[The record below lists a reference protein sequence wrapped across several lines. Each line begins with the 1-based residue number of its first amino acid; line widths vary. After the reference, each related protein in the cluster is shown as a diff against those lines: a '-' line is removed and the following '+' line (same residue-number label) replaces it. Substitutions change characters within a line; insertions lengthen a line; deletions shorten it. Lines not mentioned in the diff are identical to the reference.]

1 MIRHLILDWA
11 GTLADDR
18 ALTLAAT
25 CDTLAHFGAA
35 PVDEATYR
43 REFTLPVERFYR
55 RFIGER
61 PREEIDAVF
70 FRHFATRMAQS
81 QLFADVPALLH
92 ICRLRGVALSICS
105 SVPTAILDEL
115 LTRLGLREFFRHIG
129 GGAADKIPVLQQ
141 IVAESGFRP
150 DETLYVGDTPH
161 DIDAAH
167 AAGVIA
173 GAALY
178 GYATEE
184 RLRAARPD
192 HAFASVREI
201 IDLIDREH
209 LLASERR
216 VIATVGG
223 LLVANTGELLL
234 IRTAK
239 WSGRWGLPGGKVDYG
254 ETLLAAYRREMRE
267 ETGIDVDHADWLCIQ
282 DCIESPEFTQPRH
295 FLLINYVSRLP
306 GRPTPRKNYESL
318 EIGWFAPA
326 VAAGMD
332 LNQPTR
338 AALELATQ
346 RGFVTLPR
354 PKNTP

>member
-25 CDTLAHFGAA
+25 NDTLAHFGAA

-55 RFIGER
+55 RFIGDL
-61 PREEIDAVF
+61 PREQIDAVF
-70 FRHFATRMAQS
+70 FGHFAQRMAQS
-81 QLFADVPALLH
+81 ELFAEVPALLH

-105 SVPTAILDEL
+105 SVPTDILDGL
-115 LTRLGLREFFRHIG
+115 LSRLGLREFFRHIG

-141 IVAESGFRP
+141 IVASAPFRP

-167 AAGVIA
+167 AAQVIA

-178 GYATEE
+178 GYATED
-184 RLRAARPD
+184 RLRAVRPD
-192 HAFASVREI
+192 HAFQSVRDI

-209 LLASERR
+209 LLARERR

-223 LLVANTGELLL
+223 LLVADSGQLLL

-239 WSGRWGLPGGKVDYG
+239 WSGRWGLPGGKIDYG
-254 ETLLAAYRREMRE
+254 ETMLDAYRREMRE
-267 ETGIDVDHADWLCIQ
+267 ETGIEVEHADWLCIQ

-295 FLLINYVSRLP
+295 FLLINYVSRLA
-306 GRPTPRKNYESL
+306 GRPEPRKNYESTQ
-318 EIGWFAPA
+318 IGWFSPA
-326 VAAGMD
+326 QVAGMD

-338 AALELATQ
+338 AAIARAGE
-346 RGFVTLPR
+346 RGLLSR
-354 PKNTP
+354 

>member
-25 CDTLAHFGAA
+25 NDTLTHFGAA

-70 FRHFATRMAQS
+70 FRHFAARMAQS
-81 QLFADVPALLH
+81 ELFADVPALLH
-92 ICRLRGVALSICS
+92 ICRLRGVRLSICS
-105 SVPTAILDEL
+105 SVPTDILDDL
-115 LTRLGLREFFRHIG
+115 LARLGLRDFFAHIG
-129 GGAADKIPVLQQ
+129 GGAADKIPVLQG
-141 IVAESGFRP
+141 IVAASGVRP

-161 DIDAAH
+161 DLDAAH
-167 AAGVIA
+167 AARVIA

-178 GYATEE
+178 GYATED
-184 RLRAARPD
+184 RLHAARPD
-192 HAFASVREI
+192 HAFASVRGI
-201 IDLIDREH
+201 IDLIDRQH

-223 LLVANTGELLL
+223 LLVADSGELLL

-267 ETGIDVDHADWLCIQ
+267 ETGIAVDHADWLCIQ
-282 DCIESPEFTQPRH
+282 DSIESPEFLEPRH
-295 FLLINYVSRLP
+295 FLLINYVSRIA
-306 GRPTPRKNYESL
+306 GRPEARKNYESL
-318 EIGWFAPA
+318 DIGWFAPA
-326 VAAGMD
+326 VAVGMD

-338 AALELATQ
+338 AALELAAQ
-346 RGFVTLPR
+346 RGYLSLG
-354 PKNTP
+354 

>member
-25 CDTLAHFGAA
+25 NDTLAHFGAA
-35 PVDEATYR
+35 PVDEDTYR

-55 RFIGER
+55 RFIGDL
-61 PREEIDAVF
+61 PREQIDAVF

-81 QLFADVPALLH
+81 QLFAEVPALLH

-105 SVPTAILDEL
+105 SVPTDILDGL

-129 GGAADKIPVLQQ
+129 GGAADKIPVLQE
-141 IVAESGFRP
+141 IVANAPFRP

-167 AAGVIA
+167 AAQVIA

-178 GYATEE
+178 GYATED

-192 HAFASVREI
+192 HAFADVRGI

-209 LLASERR
+209 LLAHERR

-223 LLVANTGELLL
+223 LLIAQTGELLL

-239 WSGRWGLPGGKVDYG
+239 WSGRWGLPGGKIDYG
-254 ETLLAAYRREMRE
+254 ETMLDAYRREMRE
-267 ETGIDVDHADWLCIQ
+267 ETGIDVEHADWLCIQ

-306 GRPTPRKNYESL
+306 GRPEPRKNYEATQ
-318 EIGWFAPA
+318 IGWFSPA
-326 VAAGMD
+326 QVEDMD

-338 AALELATQ
+338 AAIALARAQ
-346 RGFVTLPR
+346 GLLNR
-354 PKNTP
+354 

>member
-25 CDTLAHFGAA
+25 NDTLAHFGAA
-35 PVDEATYR
+35 PVDEDTYR

-55 RFIGER
+55 RFIGDL
-61 PREEIDAVF
+61 PREQIDAVF
-70 FRHFATRMAQS
+70 FGYFAQRMAQS
-81 QLFADVPALLH
+81 QLFAEVPALLH

-105 SVPTAILDEL
+105 SVPTDILDGL

-141 IVAESGFRP
+141 IVAEAPFRP

-167 AAGVIA
+167 AAQVIA

-178 GYATEE
+178 GYATED

-192 HAFASVREI
+192 HLFTSVRDI
-201 IDLIDREH
+201 IDLLDREH
-209 LLASERR
+209 LLARERR

-223 LLVANTGELLL
+223 LLVADTGELLL

-239 WSGRWGLPGGKVDYG
+239 WSGRWGLPGGKIDYG
-254 ETLLAAYRREMRE
+254 ETMLDAYRREMRE
-267 ETGIDVDHADWLCIQ
+267 ETGIEVEHADWLCIQ

-295 FLLINYVSRLP
+295 FLLINYVSRLA
-306 GRPTPRKNYESL
+306 GRPEPRKNYESTQ
-318 EIGWFAPA
+318 IGWFSPA
-326 VAAGMD
+326 QVAGMD

-338 AALELATQ
+338 AAIALA
-346 RGFVTLPR
+346 REHGLLSR
-354 PKNTP
+354 

>member
-25 CDTLAHFGAA
+25 NDTLAHFGAA
-35 PVDEATYR
+35 PVDEDTYR

-55 RFIGER
+55 RFIGDL
-61 PREEIDAVF
+61 PRETIDAVF
-70 FRHFATRMAQS
+70 FRHFAERNAQS
-81 QLFADVPALLH
+81 ELFADVPALLH

-105 SVPTAILDEL
+105 SVPTDILDGL
-115 LTRLGLREFFRHIG
+115 LNRLGLREFFRHIG

-141 IVAESGFRP
+141 IVAAAPFRP

-167 AAGVIA
+167 AAQVIA

-178 GYATEE
+178 GYATEQ

-192 HAFASVREI
+192 HAFASVRGI

-209 LLASERR
+209 LLAGERR

-223 LLVANTGELLL
+223 LLVAPTGEVLL

-239 WSGRWGLPGGKVDYG
+239 WSGRWGLPGGKIDYG
-254 ETLLAAYRREMRE
+254 ETMLDAYRREMRE
-267 ETGIDVDHADWLCIQ
+267 ETGIEVEQADWLCVQ

-295 FLLINYVSRLP
+295 FLLINYVSRLT
-306 GRPTPRKNYESL
+306 GRPEPRKNYESMQ
-318 EIGWFAPA
+318 IGWFSPA
-326 VAAGMD
+326 QVANMD

-338 AALELATQ
+338 AAIALASGQ
-346 RGFVTLPR
+346 GFLNR
-354 PKNTP
+354 

>member
-1 MIRHLILDWA
+1 MIQHLILDWA

-25 CDTLAHFGAA
+25 NDTLAHFGAP
-35 PVDEATYR
+35 PVDEETYR

-55 RFIGER
+55 RFIGDL
-61 PREEIDAVF
+61 PRETIDAVF
-70 FRHFATRMAQS
+70 FRHFAERMAQS
-81 QLFADVPALLH
+81 ELFADVPALLH

-105 SVPTAILDEL
+105 SVPTDILDGL
-115 LTRLGLREFFRHIG
+115 LNRLGLREFFRHIG

-141 IVAESGFRP
+141 IVAAAPFRP

-167 AAGVIA
+167 AAKVIA

-192 HAFASVREI
+192 HAFASVRGI

-223 LLVANTGELLL
+223 LLVAPTGEVLL

-239 WSGRWGLPGGKVDYG
+239 WSGRWGLPGGKIDYG
-254 ETLLAAYRREMRE
+254 ETMLDAYRREMRE
-267 ETGIDVDHADWLCIQ
+267 ETGIEVEQADWLCVQ

-295 FLLINYVSRLP
+295 FLLINYVSRLT
-306 GRPTPRKNYESL
+306 GRPEPRKNYESMQ
-318 EIGWFAPA
+318 IGWFSPA
-326 VAAGMD
+326 QVATMD

-338 AALELATQ
+338 AAIALASGQ
-346 RGFVTLPR
+346 GFLSR
-354 PKNTP
+354 

>member
-11 GTLADDR
+11 GTLADDH

-25 CDTLAHFGAA
+25 NDTLAHFGAA

-55 RFIGER
+55 RFIGDL
-61 PREEIDAVF
+61 PRETIDAVF
-70 FRHFATRMAQS
+70 FRHFAERMAHS
-81 QLFADVPALLH
+81 ELFADVPALLH

-105 SVPTAILDEL
+105 SVPTDILDNL
-115 LTRLGLREFFRHIG
+115 LTRLGVRAFFRHIG

-141 IVAESGFRP
+141 IVVNAPFRP

-167 AAGVIA
+167 AAQVIA

-178 GYATEE
+178 GYATED
-184 RLRAARPD
+184 RLRAVRPD
-192 HAFASVREI
+192 HTFQNVRAI

-209 LLASERR
+209 LLARERR

-223 LLVANTGELLL
+223 LLVADTGELLL

-239 WSGRWGLPGGKVDYG
+239 WSGHWGLPGGKIDYG
-254 ETLLAAYRREMRE
+254 ETMLDAYRREMRE
-267 ETGIDVDHADWLCIQ
+267 ETGIEVEQADWLCVQ

-306 GRPTPRKNYESL
+306 GRPAPRKNYESVQ
-318 EIGWFAPA
+318 IGWFSPLT
-326 VAAGMD
+326 VATMD

-338 AALELATQ
+338 AAIALASGQ
-346 RGFVTLPR
+346 GFLNR
-354 PKNTP
+354 

>member
-25 CDTLAHFGAA
+25 NDTLAHFGAP
-35 PVDEATYR
+35 PVDEDTYR

-55 RFIGER
+55 RFIGDL
-61 PREEIDAVF
+61 PRETIDAVF
-70 FRHFATRMAQS
+70 FRHFAARMARAK
-81 QLFADVPALLH
+81 LFADVPALLH
-92 ICRLRGVALSICS
+92 LCRLRGVALSICS
-105 SVPTAILDEL
+105 SVPTEILDTL
-115 LTRLGLREFFRHIG
+115 LERLGLRGFFRHIG
-129 GGAADKIPVLQQ
+129 GGAADKIPVLRQL
-141 IVAESGFRP
+141 VAQAPFRP

-161 DIDAAH
+161 DLEAAH
-167 AAGVIA
+167 AAAVIA

-184 RLRAARPD
+184 RLQALRPD
-192 HAFASVREI
+192 HAFAGVRDL

-223 LLVANTGELLL
+223 LLVASSGEMLL

-239 WSGRWGLPGGKVDYG
+239 WSGLWGLPGGKIHYG
-254 ETLLAAYRREMRE
+254 ETMLDAYRREISE
-267 ETGIDVDHADWLCIQ
+267 ETGIWVEHADWLCVQ
-282 DCIESPEFTQPRH
+282 DCIESPEFLEPRH
-295 FLLINYVSRLP
+295 FLLINYVSRVT
-306 GRPTPRKNYESL
+306 GRPQPRNNYESTD
-318 EIGWFAPA
+318 IGWYSPA
-326 VAAGMD
+326 QAASMD

-338 AALELATQ
+338 ATIALAAQ
-346 RGFVTLPR
+346 RGYVAVS
-354 PKNTP
+354 

>member
-25 CDTLAHFGAA
+25 NDTLVHFGAA

-55 RFIGER
+55 RFIGDL
-61 PREEIDAVF
+61 PREQIDAVF
-70 FRHFATRMAQS
+70 FGHFAQRMAQS
-81 QLFADVPALLH
+81 QLFAEVPALLH

-105 SVPTAILDEL
+105 SVPTDILDGL

-141 IVAESGFRP
+141 IVASAPFRP

-167 AAGVIA
+167 AAQVIA

-178 GYATEE
+178 GYATED
-184 RLRAARPD
+184 RLRAVRPD
-192 HAFASVREI
+192 HAFQSVRGI

-209 LLASERR
+209 LLARERR

-223 LLVANTGELLL
+223 LLIAQTGELLL

-239 WSGRWGLPGGKVDYG
+239 WSGRWGLPGGKIDYG
-254 ETLLAAYRREMRE
+254 ETMLEAYRREMRE
-267 ETGIDVDHADWLCIQ
+267 ETGIEVEHADWLCIQ

-295 FLLINYVSRLP
+295 FLLINYVSRLA
-306 GRPTPRKNYESL
+306 GRPEPRKNYESTQ
-318 EIGWFAPA
+318 IGWFSPA
-326 VAAGMD
+326 QVAGMD

-338 AALELATQ
+338 AAIALASGQ
-346 RGFVTLPR
+346 GLLNR
-354 PKNTP
+354 

>member
-25 CDTLAHFGAA
+25 NDTLAHFGAA

-55 RFIGER
+55 RFIGDR
-61 PREEIDAVF
+61 PRDEIDAVF
-70 FRHFATRMAQS
+70 FAHFATRMAQS
-81 QLFADVPALLH
+81 ELFADVPALLH

-105 SVPTAILDEL
+105 SVPTDILNGL
-115 LTRLGLREFFRHIG
+115 LTRLGLRDFFRHIG
-129 GGAADKIPVLQQ
+129 GGAADKIPVLRQ
-141 IVAESGFRP
+141 IVADSGLRP

-161 DIDAAH
+161 DLDAAH
-167 AAGVIA
+167 AAEVIA

-178 GYATEE
+178 GYATED

-192 HAFASVREI
+192 HAFPNVRGI
-201 IDLIDREH
+201 IDLVDREH

-216 VIATVGG
+216 VVATVGG
-223 LLVANTGELLL
+223 LLVADTGEVLL

-254 ETLLAAYRREMRE
+254 ETLLGAYRREMRE

-282 DCIESPEFTQPRH
+282 DSIESPEFTARRH
-295 FLLINYVSRLP
+295 FLLINYVSRLS
-306 GRPTPRKNYESL
+306 GRPAPRKNYESL

-338 AALELATQ
+338 AALVLAAQ
-346 RGFVTLPR
+346 RGYVAFG
-354 PKNTP
+354 

>member
-25 CDTLAHFGAA
+25 NDTLAHFGAP
-35 PVDEATYR
+35 PVDEDTYR
-43 REFTLPVERFYR
+43 HEFTLPVERFYR
-55 RFIGER
+55 RFIGDL
-61 PREEIDAVF
+61 PRETIDAVF
-70 FRHFATRMAQS
+70 FRHFAQRMAQS
-81 QLFADVPALLH
+81 ELFADVPALLH

-105 SVPTAILDEL
+105 SVPTDILDGL

-141 IVAESGFRP
+141 IVANAPFRP

-167 AAGVIA
+167 AAQVIA

-178 GYATEE
+178 GYATED
-184 RLRAARPD
+184 RLRAAAPD
-192 HAFASVREI
+192 HAFASVRGV

-209 LLASERR
+209 LLARERR

-223 LLVANTGELLL
+223 LLIAHTGELLL

-239 WSGRWGLPGGKVDYG
+239 WSGRWGLPGGKIDYG
-254 ETLLAAYRREMRE
+254 ETLLDAYRREMRE
-267 ETGIDVDHADWLCIQ
+267 ETGIAVEHADWLCIQ
-282 DCIESPEFTQPRH
+282 DCIQSPEFTEPRH
-295 FLLINYVSRLP
+295 FLLINYVSCLA
-306 GRPTPRKNYESL
+306 GRPEPRKNYESL
-318 EIGWFAPA
+318 EIGWFSPA
-326 VAAGMD
+326 EVATMD
-332 LNQPTR
+332 LNQPTQ
-338 AALELATQ
+338 AALALAAQ
-346 RGFVTLPR
+346 HGYVPGA
-354 PKNTP
+354 

>member
-25 CDTLAHFGAA
+25 NDTLAHFGAG
-35 PVDEATYR
+35 PVDEDTYR

-55 RFIGER
+55 RFIGDL
-61 PREEIDAVF
+61 PREAIDAVF
-70 FRHFATRMAQS
+70 FRHFAERMAQS
-81 QLFADVPALLH
+81 ELFADVPALLH

-105 SVPTAILDEL
+105 SVPTDILDGL
-115 LTRLGLREFFRHIG
+115 LTRLGLRKFFRHVG
-129 GGAADKIPVLQQ
+129 GGAADKIPVLRR
-141 IVAESGFRP
+141 IVDESGFRP
-150 DETLYVGDTPH
+150 DQTLYVGDTPH

-167 AAGVIA
+167 AAQVIA

-178 GYATEE
+178 GYATHD

-201 IDLIDREH
+201 IDLVDREY

-223 LLVANTGELLL
+223 LLVAQSGELLL

-239 WSGRWGLPGGKVDYG
+239 WSGRWGLPGGKIDYG
-254 ETLLAAYRREMRE
+254 ETLLDAYRREMRE
-267 ETGIDVDHADWLCIQ
+267 ETGLDVGHADWLCIQ
-282 DCIESPEFTQPRH
+282 DSIESPEFTSPRH
-295 FLLINYVSRLP
+295 FLLINYVSRLT
-306 GRPTPRKNYESL
+306 GRPEPRKNYESMQ
-318 EIGWFAPA
+318 IGWFRPA
-326 VAAGMD
+326 EVAAMD

-338 AALELATQ
+338 AAVALAVQ
-346 RGFVTLPR
+346 RGYVPLA
-354 PKNTP
+354 

>member
-25 CDTLAHFGAA
+25 NDTLVHFGAA

-55 RFIGER
+55 RFIGDL
-61 PREEIDAVF
+61 PREQIDAVF
-70 FRHFATRMAQS
+70 FGHFAQRMAQS
-81 QLFADVPALLH
+81 QLFAEVPALLH

-105 SVPTAILDEL
+105 SVPTDILDGL

-141 IVAESGFRP
+141 IVASAPFRP

-167 AAGVIA
+167 AAQVIA

-178 GYATEE
+178 GYATED
-184 RLRAARPD
+184 RLRAVRPD
-192 HAFASVREI
+192 HAFADVRDI
-201 IDLIDREH
+201 IDLLDREH
-209 LLASERR
+209 LLAHERR

-223 LLVANTGELLL
+223 LLIAQTGELLL

-239 WSGRWGLPGGKVDYG
+239 WSGRWGLPGGKIDYG
-254 ETLLAAYRREMRE
+254 ETMLEAYRREMRE
-267 ETGIDVDHADWLCIQ
+267 ETGIEVEHADWLCIQ

-295 FLLINYVSRLP
+295 FLLINYVSRLA
-306 GRPTPRKNYESL
+306 GRPEPRKNYESTK
-318 EIGWFAPA
+318 IGWFSPA
-326 VAAGMD
+326 QFAGMD

-338 AALELATQ
+338 AAIALASGQ
-346 RGFVTLPR
+346 GLLNR
-354 PKNTP
+354 

>member
-25 CDTLAHFGAA
+25 NDTLAHFGAA

-55 RFIGER
+55 RFIGDL
-61 PREEIDAVF
+61 PRETIDAVF
-70 FRHFATRMAQS
+70 FGHFAQRMAQS
-81 QLFADVPALLH
+81 ELFADVPALLH

-105 SVPTAILDEL
+105 SVPTDILDGL
-115 LTRLGLREFFRHIG
+115 LTRLGLRAFFAHIG
-129 GGAADKIPVLQQ
+129 GGAADKIPVLQR
-141 IVAESGFRP
+141 IVAEAPFRP

-167 AAGVIA
+167 AAQVIA

-178 GYATEE
+178 GYATED
-184 RLRAARPD
+184 RLRAVRPD
-192 HAFASVREI
+192 HAFASVRGI

-223 LLVANTGELLL
+223 LLVAQTGELLL

-239 WSGRWGLPGGKVDYG
+239 WSGRWGLPGGKIDYG
-254 ETLLAAYRREMRE
+254 ETMLDAYRREMRE
-267 ETGIDVDHADWLCIQ
+267 ETGIEVEHAEWLCIQ
-282 DCIESPEFTQPRH
+282 DSIESPEFTQPRH
-295 FLLINYVSRLP
+295 FLLINYVSHLP
-306 GRPTPRKNYESL
+306 GRPEPRKNYESL
-318 EIGWFAPA
+318 QIGWFSPDQIPA
-326 VAAGMD
+326 MD

-338 AALELATQ
+338 SAIALATGQ
-346 RGFVTLPR
+346 GLLKR
-354 PKNTP
+354 

>member
-25 CDTLAHFGAA
+25 NDTLAHFGAA
-35 PVDEATYR
+35 PVDEDTYR

-55 RFIGER
+55 RFIGDL
-61 PREEIDAVF
+61 PRETIDAVF
-70 FRHFATRMAQS
+70 FDHFAQRMAQS
-81 QLFADVPALLH
+81 QLFAEVPALLH

-105 SVPTAILDEL
+105 SVPTDILDGL

-141 IVAESGFRP
+141 IVAEAPFRP

-167 AAGVIA
+167 AAQVIA

-178 GYATEE
+178 GYATED

-192 HAFASVREI
+192 HAFADVRGI

-209 LLASERR
+209 LLARERR

-223 LLVANTGELLL
+223 LLVADTGELLL

-239 WSGRWGLPGGKVDYG
+239 WSGRWGLPGGKIDYG
-254 ETLLAAYRREMRE
+254 ETMLDAYRREMRE
-267 ETGIDVDHADWLCIQ
+267 ETGLEVEHADWLCIQ
-282 DCIESPEFTQPRH
+282 DCIHSPEFTQPRH
-295 FLLINYVSRLP
+295 FLLINYVSRLA
-306 GRPTPRKNYESL
+306 GRPEPRKNYESAQ
-318 EIGWFAPA
+318 IGWFSPA
-326 VAAGMD
+326 QVAGMD

-338 AALELATQ
+338 AAIALA
-346 RGFVTLPR
+346 REHGLLSR
-354 PKNTP
+354 

>member
-25 CDTLAHFGAA
+25 NDTLVHFGAA

-55 RFIGER
+55 RFIGDL
-61 PREEIDAVF
+61 PREQIDAVF
-70 FRHFATRMAQS
+70 FGHFAQRMAQS
-81 QLFADVPALLH
+81 QLFAEVPALLH

-105 SVPTAILDEL
+105 SVPTDILDGL

-141 IVAESGFRP
+141 IVASAPFRP

-167 AAGVIA
+167 TAQVIA

-178 GYATEE
+178 GYATED
-184 RLRAARPD
+184 RLRAVRPD
-192 HAFASVREI
+192 HAFQSVRDI
-201 IDLIDREH
+201 IDLIDREQ
-209 LLASERR
+209 LLARERR

-223 LLVANTGELLL
+223 LLIAQTGELLL

-239 WSGRWGLPGGKVDYG
+239 WSGRWGLPGGKIDYG
-254 ETLLAAYRREMRE
+254 ETMLEAYRREMRE
-267 ETGIDVDHADWLCIQ
+267 ETGIEVEHAAWLCIQ

-295 FLLINYVSRLP
+295 FLLINYVSRLA
-306 GRPTPRKNYESL
+306 GRPEPRKNYESTQ
-318 EIGWFAPA
+318 IGWFSPA
-326 VAAGMD
+326 QVAGMD

-338 AALELATQ
+338 AAIALASGQ
-346 RGFVTLPR
+346 GLLNR
-354 PKNTP
+354 

>member
-25 CDTLAHFGAA
+25 NDTLAHFGAA

-70 FRHFATRMAQS
+70 FRHFAARMAQS

-129 GGAADKIPVLQQ
+129 GGAADKIPVLQK
-141 IVAESGFRP
+141 IVAESGIRP
-150 DETLYVGDTPH
+150 DQTLYVGDTPH
-161 DIDAAH
+161 DIEAAH

-178 GYATEE
+178 GYATED

-239 WSGRWGLPGGKVDYG
+239 WSGRWGLPGGKIDYG

-282 DCIESPEFTQPRH
+282 DCIESPEFTEPRH

-306 GRPTPRKNYESL
+306 GRPAPRKNYESL

-346 RGFVTLPR
+346 RGLLTAPA
-354 PKNTP
+354 